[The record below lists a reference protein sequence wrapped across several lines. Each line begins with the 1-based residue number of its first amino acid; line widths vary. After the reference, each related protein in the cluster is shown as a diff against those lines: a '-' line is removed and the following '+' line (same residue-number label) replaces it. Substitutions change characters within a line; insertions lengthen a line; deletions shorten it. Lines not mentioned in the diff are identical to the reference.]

1 MVNERLR
8 LAPQPTREDRE
19 RVGLPVAAEVAEVAG
34 AADAAD
40 VADVADVAEVA
51 AAIAA
56 TLTVTS
62 ARWPSVPAEHSTE
75 RTGIRV
81 LSNANFDVWL
91 LRWPA
96 GTSVAPHDHGRS
108 AGGFAVVA
116 GALEEVRWNSGVR
129 TSQVV
134 RPGRSI
140 TVEQGVVHDVVGVTD
155 GTLSVH
161 VYAPPLREMTYY
173 DETGRRP
180 VRRELVEAG
189 TMEPQQPVVAAARPG
204 HPSDR
209 PAA

>member
-1 MVNERLR
+1 MLTDRLS
-8 LAPQPTREDRE
+8 LAPEPTTGGCDQAD
-19 RVGLPVAAEVAEVAG
+19 VAADAAEVA
-34 AADAAD
+34 DD
-40 VADVADVAEVA
+40 VAADVAEVA

-62 ARWPSVPAEHSTE
+62 ARWPSVPAEHATE

-81 LSNANFDVWL
+81 LSNAEYDVWL

-96 GTSVAPHDHGRS
+96 GTSVDPHDHGKS

-116 GALEEVRWNSGVR
+116 GALEEIRWHDGVR
-129 TSQVV
+129 SSQVV
-134 RPGRSI
+134 RPGRPV
-140 TVEQGVVHDVVGVTD
+140 TVERGVVHDVVGAAD

-173 DETGRRP
+173 DETGRHP
-180 VRRELVEAG
+180 VRRELVDTT
-189 TMEPQQPVVAAARPG
+189 TMEPQRPG
-204 HPSDR
+204 PAAGGSRHPNDR